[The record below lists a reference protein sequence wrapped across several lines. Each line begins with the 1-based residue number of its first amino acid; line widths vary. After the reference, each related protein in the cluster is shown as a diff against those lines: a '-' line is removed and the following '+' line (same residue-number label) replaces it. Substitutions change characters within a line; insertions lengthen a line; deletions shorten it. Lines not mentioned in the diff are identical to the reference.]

1 MSYEV
6 FMTKVNAL
14 IKRAGGGIKVWFS
27 SDKEHGKHYANCSD
41 GTVIIGS
48 EACMK
53 VTVRW
58 NGRNHQSMVAI

>member
-6 FMTKVNAL
+6 FMAKVNAL
-14 IKRAGGGIKVWFS
+14 IKKAGGGIKVCFS
-27 SDKEHGKHYANCSD
+27 SDSEKGKHYANCSD

-48 EACMK
+48 KSCMK